1 MKNIAVVFAGGTGQR
16 MGIKDVPK
24 QFLEVEGK
32 PVIIYTLEHFQNHP
46 EIDEIYVVCIEPWI
60 DYLNYQLDKFGITK
74 VKSVVPGG
82 KTGQDSIYLGLKE
95 AEKYCSPEDVVLIH
109 DGARPYVTLKN
120 LQDIKACLTHCDAC
134 LLAVPCVDTI
144 KVVKDGV
151 VVQTPKRSDL
161 WNAQTPQAFKTSLI
175 QDAYQKSFDLKIEV
189 SDDASCVEL
198 CTDVPVHI
206 VPGDYQN
213 IKITNP
219 QDLKLQ
225 K

>member
-46 EIDEIYVVCIEPWI
+46 EIDDIYVVCIEPWI

-109 DGARPYVTLKN
+109 DGVRPFIN
-120 LQDIKACLTHCDAC
+120 A
-134 LLAVPCVDTI
+134 
-144 KVVKDGV
+144 
-151 VVQTPKRSDL
+151 DL
-161 WNAQTPQAFKTSLI
+161 ISRNIHKFLYRPF
-175 QDAYQKSFDLKIEV
+175 
-189 SDDASCVEL
+189 L
-198 CTDVPVHI
+198 C
-206 VPGDYQN
+206 QF
-213 IKITNP
+213 
-219 QDLKLQ
+219 
-225 K
+225 